1 MLSVNF
7 LDDMVEDELITQAQA
22 DDARTQAD
30 ETGESLDQV
39 LVNKGHLAER
49 ELLKFFSRH
58 YGYDYY
64 EKVEQFAVPEA
75 FIERVPIAFA
85 RRYHLV
91 AIGQEGGVYNVATCQ
106 PLNLHAMDDL
116 SERLGYEVEPVLAP
130 KSEIA
135 SLINKH
141 YSENQAALGEALE
154 DMGIDAFEVGGA
166 RSEDLL
172 DVANKAPIIRLV
184 NNILFRA
191 LKMRASDIHLHPF
204 ENKLQARYRI
214 DGVLYDMEELPKKI
228 QDAVITRVK
237 VLGKMDIAERRL
249 PQDGRASYTV
259 GDNEVDL
266 RISSIP
272 TAYGERIVFRILD
285 KSARL
290 FLLDEIGVDSD
301 TLTKMR
307 RYIHAPNGII
317 LVTGPTG
324 SGKTTTLYAA
334 LHEINAAE
342 QNILTIEDP
351 IEYHLD
357 GISQVQ
363 VSNKKGLTFAEGLRS
378 FLRQDPDVMMVGEI
392 RDTETAQ
399 IAIQAAQTGH
409 LVFSTLHT
417 NDSAGAVARMLDI
430 GIEPFLVSSSVI
442 CVMAQRLVR
451 LICNNCREKY
461 KPDIAQ
467 LQELGMKQLP
477 KDRMLW
483 QGTGCEKCMGTGHWD
498 RTGIYEIMEITESIR
513 SLIVRRAGSNKIKQ
527 AALEDGIRTL
537 RMDGIQKILSG
548 QTTVKEVMAVTMM
561 DI

>member
-1 MLSVNF
+1 MLSGNF
-7 LDDMVEDELITQAQA
+7 ISDMVQSDLLTEAQAEEAQAQA
-22 DDARTQAD
+22 N
-30 ETGESLDQV
+30 ETGDFLDQV
-39 LVNKGHLAER
+39 LINKGYVAER
-49 ELLKFFSRH
+49 EVLKFFAKH

-64 EKVEQFAVPEA
+64 EKIEQFAVPEE
-75 FIERVPIAFA
+75 FVGKVPIAFA
-85 RRYHLV
+85 RRYHFV
-91 AIGQEGGVYNVATCQ
+91 AIGKENGAYNVAICQ
-106 PLNLHAMDDL
+106 PLNLLALDDL
-116 SERLGYEVEPVLAP
+116 SERLGCEVEPVLVP

-141 YSENQAALGEALE
+141 YSESHAALGEALE
-154 DMGIDAFEVGGA
+154 DFGIDAFEDGLSS
-166 RSEDLL
+166 SEDLL

-191 LKMRASDIHLHPF
+191 LKMRASDIHLHPL
-204 ENKLQARYRI
+204 EDKLQARYRI

-249 PQDGRASYTV
+249 PQDGRASYKV
-259 GDNEVDL
+259 GDSEVDL
-266 RISSIP
+266 RISSVP

-290 FLLDEIGVDSD
+290 FLLEEIGIDPE
-301 TLTKMR
+301 TLEPMR
-307 RYIHAPNGII
+307 RFIHSPNGIV

-334 LHEINAAE
+334 LHEINSAE
-342 QNILTIEDP
+342 KNVLTIEDP
-351 IEYHLD
+351 IEYHLS

-363 VSNKKGLTFAEGLRS
+363 VSPKKGLTFAAGLRS

-392 RDTETAQ
+392 RDPETAQ
-399 IAIQAAQTGH
+399 ISIQAAQTGH

-417 NDSAGAVARMLDI
+417 NDSAGAVTRMLDI
-430 GIEPFLVSSSVI
+430 GVEPYLVSSSLI
-442 CVMAQRLVR
+442 CVIAQRLVR
-451 LICNNCREKY
+451 LICENCREKS
-461 KPDIAQ
+461 KPDLGN
-467 LQELGMKQLP
+467 LQDLGITQLP

-483 QGTGCEKCMGTGHWD
+483 VGRGCEKCMGTGYWD
-498 RTGIYEIMEITESIR
+498 RSGIYELMPVTEEVR
-513 SLIVRRAGSNKIKQ
+513 SLIVRREGSNKIKQ
-527 AALEDGIRTL
+527 AALNSGMRTL
-537 RMDGIQKILSG
+537 RQDGVRKVLSG